1 MSHDSSRRTFVRGA
15 AATVGAASTL
25 GLAACGGDDEV
36 VATSPTPSPAPA
48 AVAPAPAPAP
58 VSDVEFRHGVASGD
72 PLSDRVII
80 WTRATPGTPRSLE
93 LRWDVASDAA
103 FATIVRTGTLT
114 TTAEQDYTAKVDV
127 TSLNPATTYYYR
139 FAIGTGAGAKTSPS
153 GRTKTLPTGTV
164 SRVKLAVFSCAN
176 YPAGYFNVYGE
187 AAKIADLDATVH
199 LGDYIYEYN
208 SLGYASTNAVA
219 FGRVSDPTNEII
231 TVADYRKRYGQYRG
245 DVDLQALH
253 AAAPMIVVWD
263 DHEIANNTFVTG
275 AENHTEG
282 AEGTFVARKAAA
294 LQAWAEWMPVR
305 LPDATRPDQIY
316 RSFNFGNL
324 LSLHMLD
331 TRLVG
336 RSKQL
341 DYASFVT
348 PTGLNATTF
357 TAAMGD
363 TTRTLLGTTQQA
375 WLQQQLTASTATW
388 QVLGQQVLMGRMN
401 IPAPLVTMQVTL
413 AQYSA
418 IVTKAQTAPATLT
431 APEQAILAQPAI
443 PYNLDAWDGYTPARE
458 VLLGT
463 VKALNKNLISL
474 AGDTHNAWANDLADL
489 GGAAIGVE
497 FATPSVSS
505 PGFEGIFPNE
515 NPQLLAGTLAQLIGP
530 LYYADTAQRGFLVL
544 TATPTE
550 ARADW
555 TFVSTVNSRNY
566 SVTTGRSLKTLPGAA
581 GRKIV
586 EV

>member
-15 AATVGAASTL
+15 AATLSAAGTL
-25 GLAACGGDDEV
+25 GLAACGGDDDTQ
-36 VATSPTPSPAPA
+36 ATASPAPA
-48 AVAPAPAPAP
+48 ALVPTPTPVPAPVPAA

-72 PLSDRVII
+72 PLADRVII
-80 WTRATPGTPRSLE
+80 WSRATPGTPRSLE

-103 FATIVRTGTLT
+103 FTTIVRTGTIT
-114 TTAEQDYTAKVDV
+114 TTADLDYTTKVDV
-127 TSLNPATTYYYR
+127 TGLNGATTYYYR
-139 FAIGTGAGAKTSPS
+139 FAIGTLVSPT

-164 SRVKLAVFSCAN
+164 NRVKLAVFSCAN
-176 YPAGYFNVYGE
+176 YPAGFFNVYAE
-187 AAKIADLDATVH
+187 AAKVADLDATVH

-208 SLGYASTNAVA
+208 STGYASTNAVA
-219 FGRVSDPTNEII
+219 FGRVSDPSNEII
-231 TVADYRKRYGQYRG
+231 TVADYRKRYAQYRG

-263 DHEIANNTFVTG
+263 DHEIANNTYVTG

-282 AEGTFVARKAAA
+282 AEGSFVARKAAA
-294 LQAWAEWMPVR
+294 LKAWAEWMPVR
-305 LPDATRPDQIY
+305 LPDATKPDQIY
-316 RSFNFGNL
+316 RTFNFGNL

-341 DYASFVT
+341 EYTSFT
-348 PTGLNATTF
+348 TATGLNANAF
-357 TAAMGD
+357 SAAMGD

-375 WLQQQLTASTATW
+375 WLTQQMTASTATW

-418 IVTKAQTAPATLT
+418 IVTKAQTAPTTLT
-431 APEQAILAQPAI
+431 AAEQAILAQPAI

-458 VLLGT
+458 ALLGT
-463 VKALNKNLISL
+463 VKTLNKNLISL

-489 GGAAIGVE
+489 GGTAMGVE
-497 FATPSVSS
+497 FGTPSVSS

-515 NPQLLAGTLAQLIGP
+515 NPQVLAGTLAQLIGP
-530 LYYADTAQRGFLVL
+530 LYYCDTAQRGFLVL
-544 TATPTE
+544 TATPTD

-555 TFVSTVNSRNY
+555 TYVSTVNSRNY
-566 SVTTGRSLKTLPGAA
+566 SVTPGRSLKTLPGAA
-581 GRKIV
+581 GRKII
-586 EV
+586 EA